1 MLGYYAHGII
11 VGEVKGQDQGRA
23 KKGQIHLITS
33 HLIVTET
40 SNFVHILVYEKHHQ
54 I

>member
-1 MLGYYAHGII
+1 MLGYY
-11 VGEVKGQDQGRA
+11 GEVKGHNQGRA
-23 KKGQIHLITS
+23 NGQIHLITS

-40 SNFVHILVYEKHHQ
+40 SNFVHILVYEKQHQ